1 MKNPHALII
10 FGQRYDGSNEVSVT
24 PSIATESSAGCVKPV
39 AKTSDMIQ
47 NVGVDSSGKLYTRGV
62 QVDSVVTA
70 FSENAVSSNGVYQY
84 GNQLVTQ
91 MQTLVNTT
99 KQNIDKEQAT
109 ERKKITD
116 SLDTTNATV
125 EQLKT
130 SVSTNTSDIS
140 SLKTSVNQAKQNISS
155 NSSEIT
161 AIKQKNT
168 NQDTEIS
175 GIKTDITNQVKTL
188 NDTIAKTKSDIEADI
203 TSQVSSVDAKADNNA
218 KNIST
223 IQSDLEAANNNITA
237 NKGSIDTNKTDI
249 SNLKTRCTN
258 IEKDVST
265 NKTDIDGLKTSVA
278 DNLASIQVNASGI
291 TELNGKVTSQQA
303 QVATLLARSI
313 GGFFESESVLLDWV
327 KNTDNTKNLEV
338 GAGLFVNDDTSLYYI
353 WDGNKAVK
361 FVFLE
366 DVIGGYLTAINPN
379 GTGQISMNDCS
390 VGSYGAAF
398 GKGNIVRKL
407 YGLASGQGLTVVYDG
422 GAAFGK
428 YNKVPDD
435 DEIFSIG
442 CGTSN
447 DDRKTIMS
455 ISDDGLQ
462 QNGGDVIA
470 FAKNHTSD
478 TMCDISKSTID
489 TQIQNMDGNIYTT
502 AEYDKFYQSVAY
514 SETNNYILTYMSG
527 LWQLS
532 NPTQKAAY
540 SDLSELGITFRYRD
554 GTTGT
559 PSITF
564 TDGDTITVYAPP
576 QGQISMR
583 DMYTAFSKLHLYVDE
598 DGDVCQED

>member
-10 FGQRYDGSNEVSVT
+10 FGQRYDGSNEVSIT

-62 QVDSVVTA
+62 QVDNVVTA

-91 MQTLVNTT
+91 MQALVNTT
-99 KQNIDKEQAT
+99 KQNIDKEQVD

-116 SLDTTNATV
+116 SLDATNAIV

-130 SVSTNTSDIS
+130 SVGTNTSDIS
-140 SLKTSVNQAKQNISS
+140 SLKTSVNQAKQDISS

-188 NDTIAKTKSDIEADI
+188 NDTITKTKSDIEADI
-203 TSQVSSVDAKADNNA
+203 TSQVSSVSAKADNNA
-218 KNIST
+218 ESIST
-223 IQSDLEAANNNITA
+223 LQSDLEAASNNITA

-249 SNLKTRCTN
+249 SGLKTRCTN
-258 IEKDVST
+258 IEKDVSKCKSDISGLETEVAQNLAEIQTHDSQIT
-265 NKTDIDGLKTSVA
+265 NIEEDIKKNKNSIAVLQNQITGIFFDTRAELLSWVEVDANAKLLKTGAFLFINNNTSEYYVWNGTSAIRCIILQDVVGGYMQAQNPSGVGNFVMNGCTAGNYSTAIGDKNNVNSVYA
-278 DNLASIQVNASGI
+278 FASGLGLI
-291 TELNGKVTSQQA
+291 VN
-303 QVATLLARSI
+303 
-313 GGFFESESVLLDWV
+313 LDC
-327 KNTDNTKNLEV
+327 
-338 GAGLFVNDDTSLYYI
+338 GM
-353 WDGNKAVK
+353 AV
-361 FVFLE
+361 
-366 DVIGGYLTAINPN
+366 
-379 GTGQISMNDCS
+379 
-390 VGSYGAAF
+390 
-398 GKGNIVRKL
+398 
-407 YGLASGQGLTVVYDG
+407 
-422 GAAFGK
+422 GK
-428 YNKVPDD
+428 YNSIPRDN
-435 DEIFSIG
+435 EIFSIG
-442 CGTSN
+442 NGEQNS
-447 DDRKTIMS
+447 RKTIMS
-455 ISDDGLQ
+455 VDNDGAQ
-462 QNGGDVIA
+462 MNGGDITA
-470 FAKNHTSD
+470 YSDDYSAKD
-478 TMCDISKSTID
+478 VCDISKATVKY
-489 TQIQNMDGNIYTT
+489 NIYN
-502 AEYDKFYQSVAY
+502 ADDMIGIIVEYNTFYQRIVLNDLN
-514 SETNNYILTYMSG
+514 EYILTYNGSV
-527 LWQLS
+527 WQSDSLIERS
-532 NPTQKAAY
+532 TY

-564 TDGDTITVYAPP
+564 VDGDTITIYAPP